1 MPTTQSI
8 LFQISIIGCPKIIY
22 FSSFS
27 SLCALEQRCRIRQLH
42 NLLLPNCRTRSFLSV
57 SKFCAE
63 WHLFTAFNLDDN
75 HKNKIPIKLLPVLKS
90 LTFFAPHT
98 LFRSASL
105 AVMAGYFRFYALI
118 PLSIFIIVSLPVST
132 YAMEGFITY
141 DGIMATL
148 FGLPFN
154 IFTIAT
160 NVPFDK
166 NWRKLLFLPPP
177 PSTAP
182 WDSPTST

>member
-63 WHLFTAFNLDDN
+63 WHLFTAFNLDDD
-75 HKNKIPIKLLPVLKS
+75 HKNKIPTKLLPVLKS
-90 LTFFAPHT
+90 LTFFAPNT

-105 AVMAGYFRFYALI
+105 AFMAGYFRFYALI
-118 PLSIFIIVSLPVST
+118 PLSIFVIVSLLVST
-132 YAMEGFITY
+132 YAMEGFISSQR
-141 DGIMATL
+141 
-148 FGLPFN
+148 
-154 IFTIAT
+154 
-160 NVPFDK
+160 V
-166 NWRKLLFLPPP
+166 
-177 PSTAP
+177 
-182 WDSPTST
+182 

>member
-1 MPTTQSI
+1 MNNGVASNNFTTCF
-8 LFQISIIGCPKIIY
+8 FQIVG
-22 FSSFS
+22 
-27 SLCALEQRCRIRQLH
+27 LAA
-42 NLLLPNCRTRSFLSV
+42 SFLSV
-57 SKFCAE
+57 SKFCTE
-63 WHLFTAFNLDDN
+63 WHLFTAFNLDDD
-75 HKNKIPIKLLPVLKS
+75 HKNKIPTKLLPVLKS
-90 LTFFAPHT
+90 LTFFAPNT

-105 AVMAGYFRFYALI
+105 AFMAGYFRFYALI
-118 PLSIFIIVSLPVST
+118 PLSIFVIVSLLVST

-154 IFTIAT
+154 IFTLAT

>member
-1 MPTTQSI
+1 MNNGVASDNFTTCF
-8 LFQISIIGCPKIIY
+8 FQIVG
-22 FSSFS
+22 
-27 SLCALEQRCRIRQLH
+27 LAA
-42 NLLLPNCRTRSFLSV
+42 SFLSV
-57 SKFCAE
+57 SKFCTE